1 MWTLAKRNFKLYI
14 FDKTAVFFSFLG
26 ALIAILLVGI
36 FLRSSF
42 LDQLTDAYGGLVA
55 EAQAGHIIDTW
66 LIASACVIAAATTG
80 LSGLGQFV
88 NDRETARWRD
98 FLVTPLPR
106 WSITGG
112 YILAATMVS
121 MVMTSVVYT
130 LGSVYCLANG
140 TPLGAGDAVKGWLLL
155 MLCCAGFTSL
165 MGFIVSLLRTM
176 SAFTSLSIVVGVLFG
191 FLSETYVSRGG
202 LPTSVS
208 NVLSWLPFAQATALV
223 REPFTAAAVA
233 ALPAEAQ
240 QATIDAMGL
249 STATLGFAPA
259 TIAAVLAGMTLLGSA
274 LAWQVMARTVNR

>member
-14 FDKTAVFFSFLG
+14 SDKIAVFFSFLG

-42 LDQLTDAYGGLVA
+42 IDQLTDASGGLVTST
-55 EAQAGHIIDTW
+55 QGGHIIDTW

-80 LSGLGQFV
+80 LSGLGQFA
-88 NDRETARWRD
+88 NDCETKRWRD

-121 MVMTSVVYT
+121 MVMTSVVYA
-130 LGSVYCLANG
+130 LGSVYCLAQG
-140 TPLGAGDAVKGWLLL
+140 VPLGLGNAAKGWGLL
-155 MLCCAGFTSL
+155 MLCCLGFTAL

-202 LPTSVS
+202 LPTSVD

-223 REPFTAAAVA
+223 REPYTAAAVA
-233 ALPAEAQ
+233 ALPTEAQ

-249 STATLGFAPA
+249 STASLGFAPA
-259 TIAAVLAGMTLLGSA
+259 TIMAVLAGLTLLGSA